1 MSAPCIHTGAI
12 LVPVLSD
19 RIEINTSNSK
29 TMVFKWKRDKLL
41 PQVDEFKYF
50 GVLFTSKEKVTY
62 ETDRW
67 FDAASAMMLCVEVT
81 GVQKSE
87 AVILHASLH
96 YCPA

>member
-1 MSAPCIHTGAI
+1 M
-12 LVPVLSD
+12 
-19 RIEINTSNSK
+19 
-29 TMVFKWKRDKLL
+29 
-41 PQVDEFKYF
+41 DEFKYF
-50 GVLFTSKEKVTY
+50 GVLFTSEEKVTY

>member
-1 MSAPCIHTGAI
+1 MA
-12 LVPVLSD
+12 
-19 RIEINTSNSK
+19 
-29 TMVFKWKRDKLL
+29 FKWKRVACPFRVWDGLL

-50 GVLFTSKEKVTY
+50 GVLFTSEEKVTY

-87 AVILHASLH
+87 AVILQASLH

>member
-1 MSAPCIHTGAI
+1 
-12 LVPVLSD
+12 
-19 RIEINTSNSK
+19 
-29 TMVFKWKRDKLL
+29 MVFKWKRDKLL

-50 GVLFTSKEKVTY
+50 GVLFTSEEKVTY

-67 FDAASAMMLCVEVT
+67 FDPASAMMLCVEVT

-87 AVILHASLH
+87 AVILHARLH